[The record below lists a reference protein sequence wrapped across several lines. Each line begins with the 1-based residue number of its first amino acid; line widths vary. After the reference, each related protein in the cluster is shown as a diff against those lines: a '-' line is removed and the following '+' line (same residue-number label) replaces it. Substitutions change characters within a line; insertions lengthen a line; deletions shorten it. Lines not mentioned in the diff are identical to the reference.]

1 MAETK
6 NFKERL
12 AVCFMLLNDYHVLNR
27 LADDEL
33 TRSQSIEKT
42 EIMATF
48 GETSI

>member
-12 AVCFMLLNDYHVLNR
+12 TVCFMLLNDYHILNR
-27 LADDEL
+27 LADGEL

-42 EIMATF
+42 EIMGHF
-48 GETSI
+48 W